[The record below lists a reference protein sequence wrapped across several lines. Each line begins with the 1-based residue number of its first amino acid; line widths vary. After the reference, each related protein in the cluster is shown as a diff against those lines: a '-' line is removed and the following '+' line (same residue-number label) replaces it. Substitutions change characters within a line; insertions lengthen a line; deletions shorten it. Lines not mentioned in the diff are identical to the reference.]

1 MSLCSRCPNPDSAKP
16 DPFDSKEGGTVSLR
30 GSLEMKERAKSRSPL
45 AQGLQVRG
53 MGGGG
58 RDRGV
63 CRRTDVTSTGEVEGA
78 ASCDPT

>member
-1 MSLCSRCPNPDSAKP
+1 
-16 DPFDSKEGGTVSLR
+16 VSLR

-58 RDRGV
+58 KRGGIV
-63 CRRTDVTSTGEVEGA
+63 ACVVGRMSRAWGRLREQLHATRRRCRRIGFTEHGSRGSG
-78 ASCDPT
+78 CH